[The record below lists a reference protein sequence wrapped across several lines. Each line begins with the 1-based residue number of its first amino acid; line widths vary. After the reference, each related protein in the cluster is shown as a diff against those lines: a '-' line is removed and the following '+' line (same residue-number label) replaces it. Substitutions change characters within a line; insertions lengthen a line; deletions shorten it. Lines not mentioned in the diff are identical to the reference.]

1 MRRESGSLIPLDILK
16 TMTLNGAFWRIL
28 RIGLQLQR
36 ERERERK
43 CFSYVK
49 TEHNENKDVQNSTFW
64 KPVCYLN
71 V

>member
-36 ERERERK
+36 EREREREREK
-43 CFSYVK
+43 EKMFFIC
-49 TEHNENKDVQNSTFW
+49 QN
-64 KPVCYLN
+64 
-71 V
+71 